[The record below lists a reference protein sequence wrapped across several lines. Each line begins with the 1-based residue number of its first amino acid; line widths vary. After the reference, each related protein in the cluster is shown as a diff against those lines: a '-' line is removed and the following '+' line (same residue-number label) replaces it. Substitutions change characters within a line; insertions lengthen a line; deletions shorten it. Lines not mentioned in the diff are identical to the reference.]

1 MMISLLMVGL
11 FTVGYVL
18 IALEHKIGINKAATA
33 LLVAVVCWVLNFV
46 RVFPHDDMMIQRLSE
61 HLADISQVVIFV
73 LGTMTVVELI
83 DVHRGF
89 KFIADFIKAKNKRQL
104 LWIVAFLTFF
114 VSTFLAN
121 MTTTVV
127 MISLLRRL
135 VEDRKERMLFASMII
150 IASNAGGAWT
160 PIGDTTT
167 TMLWIGGQ
175 VSTWGIMKQLFI
187 PSMVSMIIPL
197 VYFTFLI
204 KKEGVVIPP
213 QQEDTPAI
221 YGAKRVLIL
230 GIASMLCVPVLTSLT
245 NIPPYMGILMT
256 LAMMWGL
263 TDLINQERH
272 YLRVPHV
279 LTKVDIS
286 SVLFF
291 LGILLMIA
299 SLETAG
305 LLKSLAVWMDMTF
318 KNKDIIVAV
327 LGFVSAV
334 IDNIPLTAAAM
345 GMYDLQTYPMDS
357 RIWEMLAYCVG
368 TGGSILIIGSASGVV
383 AMAMEKISFSWYL
396 KRVTIPTSLGYLAGI
411 AVFLILH

>member
-1 MMISLLMVGL
+1 M
-11 FTVGYVL
+11 T
-18 IALEHKIGINKAATA
+18 IAE
-33 LLVAVVCWVLNFV
+33 W
-46 RVFPHDDMMIQRLSE
+46 
-61 HLADISQVVIFV
+61 
-73 LGTMTVVELI
+73 I

-175 VSTWGIMKQLFI
+175 VSTWEIMKQLFL

-197 VYFTFLI
+197 VYLTFLI
-204 KKEGVVIPP
+204 KKEGIVIPSRH
-213 QQEDTPAI
+213 EDTPAI

-230 GIASMLCVPVLTSLT
+230 GIVSMLGSVLTSLT

-345 GMYDLQTYPMDS
+345 GMYDLHTYPMDS
-357 RIWEMLAYCVG
+357 RVWEMLAYCVG

-396 KRVTIPTSLGYLAGI
+396 KRVTIPTLLGYLAGI